1 MKSNFTLYDGDLCG
15 HLLNVATHG
24 IPTPKPTITALIRV
38 HTGREGLAN
47 RAVNSIIDECSYHAL
62 HFGDPVS
69 DYSYNTYCNK
79 LKSLVHR
86 GYFFFLDSDDV
97 VIPGAINKI
106 IPYLREDKA
115 LIVQMLRN
123 GRPKPRNGLIE
134 RGKIGLPCM
143 ILHSKHKHL
152 ADLDATE
159 FADYTWIKA
168 VTDKIGYEFVPIPLV
183 DAGKRNRGK

>member
-1 MKSNFTLYDGDLCG
+1 M
-15 HLLNVATHG
+15 
-24 IPTPKPTITALIRV
+24 ITVLIRT
-38 HTGREGLAN
+38 HPGREEQT
-47 RAVNSIIDECSYHAL
+47 VNAIKSAQYENLTVRVYY
-62 HFGDPVS
+62 GDTVN
-69 DYSYNTYCNK
+69 DYSYNLYCNT
-79 LKSLVHR
+79 LKEQVTA
-86 GYFFFLDSDDV
+86 GFFMFLDSDDTI
-97 VIPGAINKI
+97 IPGAINKI
-106 IPYLREDKA
+106 IPYLKEDKA

-123 GRPKPRNGLIE
+123 GRPKPKNGLIE
-134 RGKIGLPCM
+134 RGKIGLPCI

>member
-1 MKSNFTLYDGDLCG
+1 MQG
-15 HLLNVATHG
+15 
-24 IPTPKPTITALIRV
+24 ITALIRV
-38 HTGREGLAN
+38 HTGREKLSDIAIESVCG
-47 RAVNSIIDECSYHAL
+47 ECSYHAL
-62 HFGDPVS
+62 HFGDAVN
-69 DYSYNTYCNK
+69 DYSYNLYCNK
-79 LKSLVHR
+79 LKDLVHH

-97 VIPGAINKI
+97 VIPGAIQKI
-106 IPYLREDKA
+106 IPYLNEDKA

-123 GRPKPRNGLIE
+123 GRPKPRNGQIE

-152 ADLDATE
+152 ADVTATE
-159 FADYTWIKA
+159 DGDFQWIKS